1 MKIVKFLD
9 RCIHPGLTKDELLH
23 TRARIITVFILL
35 SIAFYLVVNAV
46 VLAGRSI
53 PQGYLSKSHIFLIVP
68 IIIYAIIMYLLKGSG
83 RLKLSGHLILGV
95 QFSMVIG
102 GIILSG
108 GGSSIVLFYLG
119 VMIIFAFL
127 FVGPVHG
134 AIWALILAAT
144 HIAFISVRALELEPQ
159 MVLRDDQR
167 EVFELLTV
175 ISLYALTLLAA
186 VSYDY
191 STTHLIRKIR
201 MERHEYKEGAHLD
214 ELTSLGNRR
223 QFDLSLSAMIDYAKS
238 THGSFALGFLDLD
251 KFKPINDQLGHDAG
265 DRVLQVCAERIRES
279 IRAGDVACRF
289 GGDEFAVLFQHVSRV
304 ADAVTAVTHVIQ
316 AIERPIELNDRNVT
330 VGASAGVAL
339 FPAHAADT
347 EALLDLA
354 DRRMYIAKR
363 GGVRCCV
370 SEQ

>member
-1 MKIVKFLD
+1 M
-9 RCIHPGLTKDELLH
+9 
-23 TRARIITVFILL
+23 
-35 SIAFYLVVNAV
+35 IAVCVV
-46 VLAGRSI
+46 GRSI

-68 IIIYAIIMYLLKGSG
+68 IIFYAIIMYLLKGSG

-108 GGSSIVLFYLG
+108 GDSSIVLFYLG

-134 AIWALILAAT
+134 AVWALILAAT
-144 HIAFISVRALELEPQ
+144 HIAFISVRTLE
-159 MVLRDDQR
+159 
-167 EVFELLTV
+167 
-175 ISLYALTLLAA
+175 
-186 VSYDY
+186 
-191 STTHLIRKIR
+191 
-201 MERHEYKEGAHLD
+201 
-214 ELTSLGNRR
+214 
-223 QFDLSLSAMIDYAKS
+223 
-238 THGSFALGFLDLD
+238 LD
-251 KFKPINDQLGHDAG
+251 KFKPINDQLGHD
-265 DRVLQVCAERIRES
+265 
-279 IRAGDVACRF
+279 AGDVACRF

-304 ADAVTAVTHVIQ
+304 EDAVTAVTHVIQ
-316 AIERPIELNDRNVT
+316 AIERPIELNDRTVT

-339 FPAHAADT
+339 LPAHAADT

-363 GGVRCCV
+363 GGARCCV